1 MDLLVFD
8 GRVHLILTKTKR
20 EDQLEKDTHLQAG
33 MLSGNRHSKEI
44 KLALRFISEAKKSTA
59 EQVLGRAQRKYEVIC
74 ATVHS
79 TLHLYF
85 TVDN

>member
-33 MLSGNRHSKEI
+33 MLSSIRHSGEI
-44 KLALRFISEAKKSTA
+44 KLALRFISEAKNPR
-59 EQVLGRAQRKYEVIC
+59 QNR
-74 ATVHS
+74 H
-79 TLHLYF
+79 
-85 TVDN
+85 